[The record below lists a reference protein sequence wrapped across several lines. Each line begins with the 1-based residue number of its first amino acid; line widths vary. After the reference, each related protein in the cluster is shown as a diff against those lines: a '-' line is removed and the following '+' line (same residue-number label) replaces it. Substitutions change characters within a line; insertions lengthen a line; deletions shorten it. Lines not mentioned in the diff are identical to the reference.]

1 MPVKKSSIKALS
13 VAERRATE
21 NRRWKR
27 RLSDAIKA
35 LTKASDKDKDQAYK
49 QVQSLVDKVVQHEIM
64 HRNRAARL
72 KSRLSRVAVTKS

>member
-13 VAERRATE
+13 VAKRRATE

-27 RLSDAIKA
+27 RLSDAMKSFTQA
-35 LTKASDKDKDQAYK
+35 TDKEKEPAFK
-49 QVQSLVDKVVQHEIM
+49 KVQSLVDKVVQHEIM

-72 KSRLSRVAVTKS
+72 KSRLARMAATKS

>member
-1 MPVKKSSIKALS
+1 M
-13 VAERRATE
+13 AERRATE